1 MAVNV
6 RVWGLQDKM
15 DLKQVIVVDESLD
28 MSRGKLASQA
38 SHASLNAFRKADKEL
53 RKEWNSGGAKKIIV
67 AKGDREFQ
75 DLILEAE
82 RLNIPH
88 YKVKDAGHTEL
99 RPGTATALGLGPAE
113 SSKIDKITS
122 ELKLVK

>member
-1 MAVNV
+1 MVCGGSEV
-6 RVWGLQDKM
+6 KM

-28 MSRGKLASQA
+28 MSRGKLAAQA
-38 SHASLNAFRKADKEL
+38 SHASLNAFRKADDDL
-53 RKEWNSGGAKKIIV
+53 RTEWNSKGAKKIIV
-67 AKGDREFQ
+67 EKEEKSFQ

-99 RPGTATALGLGPAE
+99 EPGTATALGLGPAE